1 MHLMALR
8 AFCLQRSPTLA
19 TMIKP
24 SLNAPYGAPHFLTSN
39 MFENMIVRRNR
50 LNAPYDAPYF
60 LTVVSNGGDQDNIL
74 TMS

>member
-1 MHLMALR
+1 
-8 AFCLQRSPTLA
+8 
-19 TMIKP
+19 
-24 SLNAPYGAPHFLTSN
+24 